1 MTAEPEELAPAPVI
15 ARQVVGRASF
25 APRLPELQATDAS
38 RRLAGV
44 PALDEIAR
52 EPGKAATLTP
62 GAARTLH
69 ARCVVV
75 LTALLPALSAPG
87 PAEPAAQNQ
96 ERKWLRPREA
106 SVRFNVP
113 KRWLL
118 AHAAEIPGTQRLS
131 RKTILFEE
139 ARLERWLERHK
150 P

>member
-1 MTAEPEELAPAPVI
+1 MDALRPLAA
-15 ARQVVGRASF
+15 
-25 APRLPELQATDAS
+25 
-38 RRLAGV
+38 V

-52 EPGKAATLTP
+52 EPGRAATLTP
-62 GAARTLH
+62 DAARTLH
-69 ARCVVV
+69 ARCLVV
-75 LTALLPALSAPG
+75 LTALLPAL
-87 PAEPAAQNQ
+87 AAQPPVESVARDQ

-139 ARLERWLERHK
+139 VRLERWLERHK
-150 P
+150 L